1 MHMDAGSCFRSFRG
15 KAAICMMVPYK
26 IRLSPISAPLQ
37 AHERAIV
44 EVIESCVTT
53 LDAAI
58 LIQQYQVTRY
68 W

>member
-1 MHMDAGSCFRSFRG
+1 
-15 KAAICMMVPYK
+15 MVPYEE
-26 IRLSPISAPLQ
+26 RLLPIFAPLQ

-58 LIQQYQVTRY
+58 LI
-68 W
+68 

>member
-1 MHMDAGSCFRSFRG
+1 
-15 KAAICMMVPYK
+15 MMVPYE

-58 LIQQYQVTRY
+58 LIQQYQVIRY